1 MIFACKILTAFDKR
15 DIVEQMQKIDY
26 PDLSEKVYR
35 ALRIMILEGELV
47 PGEKLKQDILA
58 TRLGISRTPLAAAFS
73 KLEKEMLIELLP
85 RRGARVRSLDS
96 KELLDL
102 YDIRIRLEPLGAS
115 GVAKNGTKED
125 LRILR
130 ELLAVYKAL
139 VDIDNPRAVRRAD
152 YEFHLAIAR
161 MSGNE
166 SLHRIISAFNIVFIC
181 NQGGLLKPA
190 KSSYEE
196 HAALMEALSAHDE
209 ALAASIMSDHLT
221 DSRHRLL
228 SSLQEV
234 P

>member
-1 MIFACKILTAFDKR
+1 
-15 DIVEQMQKIDY
+15 MQKIDY

-35 ALRIMILEGELV
+35 ALRIMILEGELL
-47 PGEKLKQDILA
+47 PGEKLKQDVLA

-102 YDIRIRLEPLGAS
+102 YDIRIMLEPLGAG
-115 GVAKNGTKED
+115 GVARNGSSEN
-125 LRILR
+125 LRALR
-130 ELLAVYKAL
+130 GLLAAYKAL
-139 VDIDNPRAVRRAD
+139 VDSDNPRAVRRAD
-152 YEFHLAIAR
+152 YDFHLAIAQ

-166 SLHRIISAFNIVFIC
+166 SLFRIISAFNIVFIC

-196 HAALMEALSAHDE
+196 HAALVEAIAGHDE
-209 ALAASIMSDHLT
+209 GDATLIMREHLV
-221 DSRHRLL
+221 DSKRRLL
-228 SSLQEV
+228 GSLQEGV
-234 P
+234 

>member
-1 MIFACKILTAFDKR
+1 
-15 DIVEQMQKIDY
+15 MQKIDY

-102 YDIRIRLEPLGAS
+102 YDIRIMLEPLGAR
-115 GVAKNGTKED
+115 GVAKNGTLED
-125 LRILR
+125 LKTLR
-130 ELLAVYKAL
+130 ELLAAYDAI
-139 VDIDNPRAVRRAD
+139 VDTDNPRSIRRAD

-166 SLHRIISAFNIVFIC
+166 SLYRIISAFNIVFIC

-190 KSSYEE
+190 KSSYRE
-196 HAALMEALSAHDE
+196 HAALLEAFSAHDE
-209 ALAASIMSDHLT
+209 TLSASIMREHLT
-221 DSRHRLL
+221 DSRYRLL
-228 SSLQEV
+228 NSLQEV